1 MTEQKQEKKKRGLC
15 RQIFKWIGLGLL
27 SLVIIAAT
35 FLHAPWKV
43 ITLLLIIL
51 AACTALPKP
60 ARKWF
65 WLSVAAIVLVLII
78 WVFLP
83 DDNEGWRPY
92 TFDEEL
98 AALEAKYA
106 VPDEENAAMIYNKLF
121 EDFDIDSNQ
130 PKFFIRSRP
139 SSINEPWLSKDHP
152 ETAEWLK
159 TQQSTIEI
167 LLQAAK
173 KDKCRFLP
181 ISADLFSYGE
191 HMKRLPKMRQCAFLL
206 VSAANNDIAEGRIEQ
221 AIDNNFAILQ
231 MAKHQFQQP
240 MMVDMLVGI
249 AIESLAANQ
258 FNRFVVT
265 GDATEGHLS
274 VIEKALAGVKHDW
287 FSNLRKFIENDR
299 LMTKS
304 LLSMLY
310 QTNSKGK
317 TRLSRNPLAQM
328 GALLKEQSDANEIE
342 DQEAIDFLKS
352 LLYPTYWQ
360 KKLVKTGVI
369 LEWFFMPSTPQK
381 AAKIIDVSYD
391 RYYAM
396 AKPNFDWKKEPGEF
410 PITSLFSTRA
420 RYNYQYLV
428 TLLANMAEGGYYRFH
443 DLYLRAAAD
452 NKGGRLIIALR
463 RYKNKTGRWPE
474 NLDDIEP
481 TAPAEIFVDPLNN
494 DSFIY
499 KLTADGFT
507 LYSKGKN
514 NIDEEGQY
522 NTEMA
527 PDYTRIKVKEDDELI
542 WPPKGRKTK
551 EENADAEQQ

>member
-1 MTEQKQEKKKRGLC
+1 MTEQDQKKKKRGLC

-27 SLVIIAAT
+27 SLLIIAAT

-65 WLSVAAIVLVLII
+65 WLSAAAVVIALII

-240 MMVDMLVGI
+240 NIDFLVGFGLEALGLGGI
-249 AIESLAANQ
+249 DN
-258 FNRFVVT
+258 FVVCS
-265 GDATEGHLS
+265 DVNESHLGKMEQAVS
-274 VIEKALAGVKHDW
+274 AIRHDLNSDLPNLIALEKLILKNTFGGLFYEV
-287 FSNLRKFIENDR
+287 
-299 LMTKS
+299 
-304 LLSMLY
+304 
-310 QTNSKGK
+310 NSKGK
-317 TRLSRNPLAQM
+317 ARLSRDPLAQFR
-328 GALLKEQSDANEIE
+328 ALLKEQLAKGMWDDDTETRTDMQQLLRPTGFWGKRGKKMQTIVLWLFVPKTPEKLNRIVDDCFEKLYMMTKPDFDWSKEPQKVPIESFFQFQWNFRYITELMAQSNEI
-342 DQEAIDFLKS
+342 
-352 LLYPTYWQ
+352 LYF
-360 KKLVKTGVI
+360 G
-369 LEWFFMPSTPQK
+369 
-381 AAKIIDVSYD
+381 
-391 RYYAM
+391 R
-396 AKPNFDWKKEPGEF
+396 
-410 PITSLFSTRA
+410 
-420 RYNYQYLV
+420 
-428 TLLANMAEGGYYRFH
+428 H
-443 DLYLRAAAD
+443 DDYLRNSA
-452 NKGGRLIIALR
+452 KQRGTLLIIALR
-463 RYKNKTGRWPE
+463 RYKNEHGHWPQS
-474 NLDDIEP
+474 LDQIKSF
-481 TAPAEIFVDPLNN
+481 APGETFVDPLNGGP
-494 DSFIY
+494 FVY
-499 KLTADGFT
+499 KLTDDDFT

-514 NIDEEGQY
+514 NIDEGGK
-522 NTEMA
+522 
-527 PDYTRIKVKEDDELI
+527 RKRGRDDVLI
-542 WPPKGRKTK
+542 WPLTNRKAGG
-551 EENADAEQQ
+551 ADND